1 MPIVFP
7 LQARQHFE
15 AGSLFEGHA
24 QAAALAWLG
33 NWEREVGQDPA
44 AARDFYQ
51 ASMTI
56 EPKQPDAGEEA
67 YRQN

>member
-1 MPIVFP
+1 MPTVFP

-56 EPKQPDAGEEA
+56 EPEQPDAGEETC
-67 YRQN
+67 